1 MLRLF
6 LLNTVLFPQ
15 MKLPL
20 HVFEE
25 RYKQLVADCLAA
37 DEAFGVLLIREGPE
51 VGNQF
56 TEPYLIGCT
65 TQIESAEPIGNGRL
79 MINTRGERRFR
90 IVELHDD
97 APYRSAT
104 VEYPVDEIS
113 EVPESLLERA
123 TEGYRQISKLR
134 AITGGL
140 FQRAPA
146 IPKAPG
152 MLADLIACAAGGLV
166 DTIQLQKVLESF
178 DNRERLEAAV
188 DLLDSIVEAHH
199 EHARMAIHKRYGGIE
214 RLN

>member
-1 MLRLF
+1 
-6 LLNTVLFPQ
+6 
-15 MKLPL
+15 
-20 HVFEE
+20 
-25 RYKQLVADCLAA
+25 
-37 DEAFGVLLIREGPE
+37 
-51 VGNQF
+51 
-56 TEPYLIGCT
+56 
-65 TQIESAEPIGNGRL
+65 

-188 DLLDSIVEAHH
+188 DLLDSYRYDYAPSILTQHSSFSSDET
-199 EHARMAIHKRYGGIE
+199 AIACLRRTI
-214 RLN
+214 